1 MIMRRATILLSLLS
15 FACFAASAA
24 AQQTDEVSF
33 RPYFGAAYEQGWLS
47 FKSDNHYG
55 KQITGFAPIVGVTM
69 GKNFAFEMSW
79 RMAYGDGGSDDPVT
93 LDTTTDKAALHTVSQ
108 TFYHSSASGIGMDLL
123 IRLPLGHTGL
133 TPFVLTGVSIG
144 KIKEVALTDTTVT
157 SHPLG
162 AADTKNDTVTQT
174 TTYEVI
180 SGKSEISPEIGL
192 GLAYIYGGAEVR
204 VLGRLQ
210 NLNMG
215 NRGQYMTTL
224 SAGLLMHL

>member
-1 MIMRRATILLSLLS
+1 MRRATVWQSLLS
-15 FACFAASAA
+15 VACLAASAA
-24 AQQTDEVSF
+24 AQQADEVRF
-33 RPYFGAAYEQGWLS
+33 RPYFGAAYEQGWLT
-47 FKSDNHYG
+47 FKNDNHYG
-55 KQITGFAPIVGVTM
+55 KQIMGFAPIAGVTM

-93 LDTTTDKAALHTVSQ
+93 SNSTTAKATLRTVSQ
-108 TFYHSSASGIGMDLL
+108 TYYHSSASGFGMDLL
-123 IRLPLGHTGL
+123 VRLPLGRTGVV
-133 TPFVLTGVSIG
+133 PFVLTGVSIG
-144 KIKEVALTDTTVT
+144 KIKEVALTDKTVT
-157 SHPLG
+157 THPLG
-162 AADTKNDTVTQT
+162 AADNKNDTITQT
-174 TTYEVI
+174 TSYDVI

-192 GLAYIYGGAEVR
+192 GLAYVYGGAELR